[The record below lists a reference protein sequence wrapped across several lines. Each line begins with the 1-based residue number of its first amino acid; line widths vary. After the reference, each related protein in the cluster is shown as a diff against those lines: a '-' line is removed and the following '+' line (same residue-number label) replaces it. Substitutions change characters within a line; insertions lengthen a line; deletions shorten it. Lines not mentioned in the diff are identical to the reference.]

1 MADLKTVCDYLT
13 PSEILAQ
20 LGEECAEGAQAAL
33 KLRRAYD
40 GTNPTPK
47 NVEDCLNNL
56 QEEFADMMLCLRVFC
71 EAENISFDDFLDGMG
86 ETMVQKSD
94 RWVQRLENVNKR
106 AYLVRVET
114 VEPLTNAFAITATSD
129 KNARDI
135 GRNIFHQMNPGVP
148 MENIRTEVVRKEA

>member
-47 NVEDCLNNL
+47 NVEDCLKIVQAVFRKNL
-56 QEEFADMMLCLRVFC
+56 Q
-71 EAENISFDDFLDGMG
+71 I
-86 ETMVQKSD
+86 
-94 RWVQRLENVNKR
+94 
-106 AYLVRVET
+106 
-114 VEPLTNAFAITATSD
+114 
-129 KNARDI
+129 
-135 GRNIFHQMNPGVP
+135 
-148 MENIRTEVVRKEA
+148 

>member
-1 MADLKTVCDYLT
+1 
-13 PSEILAQ
+13 
-20 LGEECAEGAQAAL
+20 
-33 KLRRAYD
+33 
-40 GTNPTPK
+40 
-47 NVEDCLNNL
+47 
-56 QEEFADMMLCLRVFC
+56 MMLCLRVFC

-106 AYLVRVET
+106 AYLVRVGT
-114 VEPLTNAFAITATSD
+114 VEPLTNAFAIPATSD

-135 GRNIFHQMNPGVP
+135 GRNIFHQMNPSIP

>member
-47 NVEDCLNNL
+47 GVEDCLNNL

-71 EAENISFDDFLDGMG
+71 EAENISLDDFLDGMG

-106 AYLVRVET
+106 AYLVRVGA
-114 VEPLTNAFAITATSD
+114 VEPLTDSFAITATND

-135 GRNIFHQMNPGVP
+135 GRNIFHQMNPGIP